1 MSVRRRH
8 KVDKNSPRSIVIQ
21 RRSLTLESH
30 TRSSLRLGIRQY
42 KTCLGRISLFPI
54 VNPLRL
60 GIRQYKPCL
69 GRISLFPIVYP
80 LRLGIRQY
88 KTCLGRISLFP
99 IVNASGYTPP
109 KSTSVRYGPIH
120 GHWSS
125 TSGCTEI
132 TRHLG
137 RSPQRRDIP
146 LLFLWEHRHTSPRPF
161 NIISNAAT
169 RHWSVLFELFSQ
181 FGHSII
187 LWTTE
192 YRNFGIAASWTLLSE
207 YGHSSGWFL
216 KISTQSGNCNSITGQ
231 PLQSRK
237 WEC

>member
-42 KTCLGRISLFPI
+42 KI
-54 VNPLRL
+54 
-60 GIRQYKPCL
+60 
-69 GRISLFPIVYP
+69 
-80 LRLGIRQY
+80 
-88 KTCLGRISLFP
+88 CLGRISLFP

-169 RHWSVLFELFSQ
+169 RQWELFELFSQ